1 MDGVEMM
8 DWIEEYATIRE
19 EEYQVKVEFEDPR
32 LWQTMTFKVTPS
44 EKCSS
49 LKVRAAKT
57 IGHFASKLLLFRGSH
72 QMGDRT
78 TLREWGV
85 KSGDTLT
92 IQVPEPLPSHVKVEL
107 GFEFV
112 DYANS
117 KLHGQDTLIFIVDVT
132 TETIGSF
139 RKRVAVRLDCSPEMI
154 ELEHWNTLI
163 ETDPIMYYYSGH
175 RIGEGDCTFKCRKKR
190 QGVGNEDEDE

>member
-72 QMGDRT
+72 QMGY
-78 TLREWGV
+78 
-85 KSGDTLT
+85 
-92 IQVPEPLPSHVKVEL
+92 SHNEKAL
-107 GFEFV
+107 F
-112 DYANS
+112 A
-117 KLHGQDTLIFIVDVT
+117 KLQAKRNFNFLSLI
-132 TETIGSF
+132 
-139 RKRVAVRLDCSPEMI
+139 
-154 ELEHWNTLI
+154 
-163 ETDPIMYYYSGH
+163 
-175 RIGEGDCTFKCRKKR
+175 
-190 QGVGNEDEDE
+190 